1 MTRSVPRLGLPGVVH
16 RQADERRTAAEKG
29 IVVYGPRIWTP
40 TVYGPRPDG
49 KFSFRTLLQKVQ
61 VRRDCIA
68 TVYSASECGRKVIPP
83 RAMMVSRAFPP
94 HRR

>member
-29 IVVYGPRIWTP
+29 IV
-40 TVYGPRPDG
+40 VYGPRPDG